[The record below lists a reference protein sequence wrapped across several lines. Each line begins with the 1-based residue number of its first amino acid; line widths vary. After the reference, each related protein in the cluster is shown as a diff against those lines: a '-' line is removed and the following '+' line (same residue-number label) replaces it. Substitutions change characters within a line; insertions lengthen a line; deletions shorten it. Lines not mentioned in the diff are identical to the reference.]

1 MPSNIVKDFAM
12 SKNKSTAANT
22 EAPATIP
29 QPAPAPTPQ
38 PTPTYRFGLIIT
50 RIVLWLIFIA
60 VIAYLW
66 LKPEIVYNI
75 VNHFSRPLPAQIQ
88 APVSAQDEEQAAR
101 LRRLNNRLNE
111 VERRLDKSSAPSSS
125 DSTAAEAAVA
135 ELNQRFNNFEKQNI
149 AIIDTKA
156 DAASV
161 LSLTNRLDKIEQ
173 RLDNMAKI
181 SDQGALII
189 TTVMM
194 IKDAAE
200 RGNSFTYEAEVL
212 SLLTQKENSLQ
223 PAVAE
228 LLKFADKK
236 LPSKAELTH
245 NFDSLYQEISA
256 AEEDKAL
263 EGKDW
268 KQRLNMKLSEYV
280 TVKRTKPE
288 ANDTADEPQ
297 NILSELKQNV
307 DDAHFAQAITLLQTP
322 EGQQLSQAYPSLHD
336 WQVEA
341 SAHVDFYQA
350 IGQISTYSLALM
362 KLNYVHPENTNNL
375 NQ

>member
-111 VERRLDKSSAPSSS
+111 VERRLDKATLSSP

-135 ELNQRFNNFEKQNI
+135 ELNQRLNNFEKQNI
-149 AIIDTKA
+149 AIIDSKA

-223 PAVAE
+223 SPVAE

-288 ANDTADEPQ
+288 ANETANEPQ

-307 DDAHFAQAITLLQTP
+307 DTAHFAQAISLLQTP
-322 EGQQLSQAYPSLHD
+322 EGQTLSQAYPSLHG
-336 WQVEA
+336 WQAEA

>member
-111 VERRLDKSSAPSSS
+111 VERRLDKATLSSS

-135 ELNQRFNNFEKQNI
+135 ELNQRLNNFEKQNI
-149 AIIDTKA
+149 AIIDSKA

>member
-75 VNHFSRPLPAQIQ
+75 VNHFSRTLPAQIQ

-111 VERRLDKSSAPSSS
+111 VERRLDKATLSSP

-135 ELNQRFNNFEKQNI
+135 ELNQRLNNFEKQNI
-149 AIIDTKA
+149 AIIDSKA

-223 PAVAE
+223 SPVAE

-236 LPSKAELTH
+236 LPSKAEITN

-256 AEEDKAL
+256 TEKDKAL
-263 EGKDW
+263 AGKDW

-288 ANDTADEPQ
+288 ANETANEPQ

-307 DDAHFAQAITLLQTP
+307 DTAHFAQAISLLQTP
-322 EGQQLSQAYPSLHD
+322 EGQTLSQAYPSLHG
-336 WQVEA
+336 WQAEA

>member
-1 MPSNIVKDFAM
+1 M
-12 SKNKSTAANT
+12 SKNKSAAANT
-22 EAPATIP
+22 EAPATTP

-38 PTPTYRFGLIIT
+38 PMPTYHFGMIFA
-50 RIVLWLIFIA
+50 RIVLWVIFIA

-88 APVSAQDEEQAAR
+88 APVSPSSQDEEQAAR

-236 LPSKAELTH
+236 LPSKAEITN

-256 AEEDKAL
+256 AEKDKAL

-288 ANDTADEPQ
+288 ANAPADEPR

-307 DDAHFAQAITLLQTP
+307 DAAHFAQAISLLQTP
-322 EGQQLSQAYPSLHD
+322 EGQTLSQAYPSLHG
-336 WQVEA
+336 WQAETE
-341 SAHVDFYQA
+341 AHVDFYQA

>member
-88 APVSAQDEEQAAR
+88 TPVSAQDEEQAAR

-111 VERRLDKSSAPSSS
+111 VERRLDKATLSSS
-125 DSTAAEAAVA
+125 DSTAADAAVA

-149 AIIDTKA
+149 TIIDTKA

-223 PAVAE
+223 SPVAE

-263 EGKDW
+263 AGKDW

-288 ANDTADEPQ
+288 ANAPADNPR

-307 DDAHFAQAITLLQTP
+307 DTAHFAQAISLLQTP
-322 EGQQLSQAYPSLHD
+322 EGQQLSQAYPSLHG
-336 WQVEA
+336 WQAEA

>member
-111 VERRLDKSSAPSSS
+111 VERRLDKATLSSS

-135 ELNQRFNNFEKQNI
+135 ELNQRLNNFEKQNI
-149 AIIDTKA
+149 AIIDSKA

-161 LSLTNRLDKIEQ
+161 LSLTNRLDKSEQ

-288 ANDTADEPQ
+288 ANETANEPQ

-307 DDAHFAQAITLLQTP
+307 DTAHFAQAISLLQTP
-322 EGQQLSQAYPSLHD
+322 EGQTLSQAYPSLHG
-336 WQVEA
+336 WQAETE
-341 SAHVDFYQA
+341 AHVDFYQA

>member
-38 PTPTYRFGLIIT
+38 PTSTYRFGLIIT

-88 APVSAQDEEQAAR
+88 APISAQDEEQAAR

-111 VERRLDKSSAPSSS
+111 VERRLDKATLSSP

-149 AIIDTKA
+149 AIIDSKA

-223 PAVAE
+223 SPVAE

-307 DDAHFAQAITLLQTP
+307 DTAHFAQAITLLQTP

>member
-1 MPSNIVKDFAM
+1 M

-111 VERRLDKSSAPSSS
+111 VERRLDKATLSSS

-135 ELNQRFNNFEKQNI
+135 ELNQRLNNFEKQNI
-149 AIIDTKA
+149 AIIDSKA

-181 SDQGALII
+181 SRL
-189 TTVMM
+189 
-194 IKDAAE
+194 
-200 RGNSFTYEAEVL
+200 SFTTAAAVSSQLL
-212 SLLTQKENSLQ
+212 SIPKTI
-223 PAVAE
+223 
-228 LLKFADKK
+228 
-236 LPSKAELTH
+236 
-245 NFDSLYQEISA
+245 IS
-256 AEEDKAL
+256 
-263 EGKDW
+263 
-268 KQRLNMKLSEYV
+268 
-280 TVKRTKPE
+280 
-288 ANDTADEPQ
+288 
-297 NILSELKQNV
+297 I
-307 DDAHFAQAITLLQTP
+307 I
-322 EGQQLSQAYPSLHD
+322 
-336 WQVEA
+336 
-341 SAHVDFYQA
+341 
-350 IGQISTYSLALM
+350 QISYCFFY
-362 KLNYVHPENTNNL
+362 NYLRLYTL
-375 NQ
+375 